1 VSEDKKNLKQLRR
14 TSKRIRDLTNPFL
27 FKEMKFSMPHLR
39 AIVRERMNAVLR
51 DGQTSFLQSVR
62 KLTVITQ
69 PTGGNVYVKSAKFDL
84 LNSLI
89 TKMHL
94 VHAIE

>member
-1 VSEDKKNLKQLRR
+1 LKQLRR
-14 TSKRIRDLTNPFL
+14 TSKRIRDLTSPFL
-27 FKEMKFSMPHLR
+27 FKEMKFSMSHLR
-39 AIVRERMNAVLR
+39 AIVRERINAVSR

-69 PTGGNVYVKSAKFDL
+69 PTGDNVYVNSAKFDL
-84 LNSLI
+84 LNSLV
-89 TKMHL
+89 TEMHH

>member
-1 VSEDKKNLKQLRR
+1 
-14 TSKRIRDLTNPFL
+14 
-27 FKEMKFSMPHLR
+27 MPHLG
-39 AIVRERMNAVLR
+39 AIVRERINVVLR

-62 KLTVITQ
+62 KLTVVTQ
-69 PTGGNVYVKSAKFDL
+69 PMEDNVNSAKFDL

-89 TKMHL
+89 TEMHH